1 MKNAF
6 KKVKEQATETI
17 HYKKKEI
24 LPLTK
29 EK

>member
-6 KKVKEQATETI
+6 KKVKEQATEI
-17 HYKKKEI
+17 IQYKKKEI
-24 LPLTK
+24 LPFTK